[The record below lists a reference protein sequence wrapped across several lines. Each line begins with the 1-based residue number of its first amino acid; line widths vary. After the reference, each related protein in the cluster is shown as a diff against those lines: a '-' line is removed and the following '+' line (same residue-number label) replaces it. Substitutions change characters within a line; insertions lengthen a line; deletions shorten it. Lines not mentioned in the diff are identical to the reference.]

1 MLRFVVMVLSL
12 LISMGGPIKAYAG
25 WILDEVEH
33 ENDSRGQV
41 LIQANRVKSIMLSAD
56 RKPES
61 AFIIDLEAQAI
72 TEVNYEERYF
82 ATGSFQEYAAVVR
95 SMIDDAKNE
104 NAQMMQEMQ
113 ESLKSMPPDQR
124 RAMEEMLRKEA
135 EASQECREPRFEVR
149 RTNQQATIAGH
160 AAVRYDVLA
169 DGKPEWE
176 YWIAKGIT
184 AGQELNAQKLE
195 QFMSLWKAMGGAC
208 GLGQGGR
215 GLFMADPWLQL
226 LREGYPV
233 RIVATDGSYKNEV
246 VKAESRAIPGAE
258 FQVPAGFARK
268 TFQETLR
275 E

>member
-1 MLRFVVMVLSL
+1 VF
-12 LISMGGPIKAYAG
+12 AG
-25 WILDEVEH
+25 WLIEEVEH
-33 ENDSRGQV
+33 ENDSQGQV
-41 LIQANRVKSIMLSAD
+41 LIQANRVKSVMLGVD

-61 AFIIDLEAQAI
+61 AFIIDLEAQTI

-95 SMIDDAKNE
+95 RMLEEAKRE
-104 NAQMMQEMQ
+104 NAQMLQEMQ

-149 RTNQQATIAGH
+149 RTNQQATIAGY
-160 AAVRYDVLA
+160 AAVRYEVLA
-169 DGKPEWE
+169 NGKLEWE
-176 YWIAKGIT
+176 YWIARGIT
-184 AGQELNAQKLE
+184 AGQELNTQKLE
-195 QFMSLWKAMGGAC
+195 QFMSIWKAMGGAC
-208 GLGQGGR
+208 SLQGGR

-233 RIVATDGSYKNEV
+233 RIVAVDGGYKNEV
-246 VKAESRAIPGAE
+246 VKAENRAIPGAE

-268 TFQETLR
+268 TFQETLS